1 MSASPL
7 TIVMT
12 GPTAPGLLDEVRA
25 AAPGAEVRH
34 HDSQAEFEADLAV
47 ADVAATVRLSPAALA
62 SAGRLRWVQSWA
74 AGPDAL
80 LFPEMLASPVVLTCA
95 RGNGAVPLA
104 EHAMMLILMLDRDVR
119 RALAAQA
126 VRRWD
131 RFPHG
136 ELAGRTL
143 GILGTGHAGQALA
156 VRARAFGMRVIGLRR
171 GDAPVAGFDALYRPA
186 ALHAFLGAC
195 DFLVVT
201 APLTP
206 ETEGMLDAAA
216 FAALKPGAVYVCIS
230 RGGIAS
236 DEALLAALADGRV
249 AAAGLDAHSI
259 EPLPPDSP
267 FWGLPNVI
275 ITPHHGAVTA
285 GTRRRGVEIFLDNLG
300 RFLRGEP
307 LRNLV
312 DKAAGY

>member
-136 ELAGRTL
+136 E
-143 GILGTGHAGQALA
+143 
-156 VRARAFGMRVIGLRR
+156 VK
-171 GDAPVAGFDALYRPA
+171 PA
-186 ALHAFLGAC
+186 ACGSCH
-195 DFLVVT
+195 
-201 APLTP
+201 
-206 ETEGMLDAAA
+206 
-216 FAALKPGAVYVCIS
+216 
-230 RGGIAS
+230 
-236 DEALLAALADGRV
+236 
-249 AAAGLDAHSI
+249 
-259 EPLPPDSP
+259 
-267 FWGLPNVI
+267 
-275 ITPHHGAVTA
+275 
-285 GTRRRGVEIFLDNLG
+285 
-300 RFLRGEP
+300 
-307 LRNLV
+307 
-312 DKAAGY
+312 DKAAAEYAATIHGKVCGPNAPLSLTFMVRFP